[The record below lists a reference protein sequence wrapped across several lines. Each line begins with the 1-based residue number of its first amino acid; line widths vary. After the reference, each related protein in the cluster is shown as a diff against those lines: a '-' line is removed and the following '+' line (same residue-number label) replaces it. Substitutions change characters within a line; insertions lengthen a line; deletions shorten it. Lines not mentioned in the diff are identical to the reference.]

1 MRGAADVI
9 VVGGG
14 PSGVAAAVELRRN
27 GVERVILLEREASLG
42 GATRHCGHSPF
53 GMREFGRI
61 YSGPV
66 YARRLAAEAERHGV
80 MVRAGHSVVSLHEN
94 ARLTVAYNGVV
105 SELEAK
111 RIIVATGARE
121 SSRAARLLPGDRPV
135 GVLSTGAL
143 QAYVTLHG
151 MMPFRRPVILGSELV
166 TFSAVLTCLRHG
178 ARPVAVVETLP
189 YALARAPASWFPGLV
204 GVPFLRSA
212 ELLDIQGGARV
223 ENVRIS
229 HGGAM
234 RDIACDGVLVT
245 GRFVPEASLF
255 LSSGMALAKAA
266 QAPAIDQDGRCA
278 NPFYFACGNVLR
290 AVETGGWAFR
300 EGRAVGA
307 AVARDLAHPVAA
319 PRVAVTFAPPI
330 KLVVPGY
337 VRAEDT
343 ARGALGEFQL
353 RFTTRVR
360 GELSLECDGARVWS
374 RHGEFL
380 PERRVLVPMPTGLQ
394 AAQRIS
400 FCFREG

>member
-1 MRGAADVI
+1 
-9 VVGGG
+9 
-14 PSGVAAAVELRRN
+14 
-27 GVERVILLEREASLG
+27 
-42 GATRHCGHSPF
+42 
-53 GMREFGRI
+53 
-61 YSGPV
+61 
-66 YARRLAAEAERHGV
+66 
-80 MVRAGHSVVSLHEN
+80 
-94 ARLTVAYNGVV
+94 
-105 SELEAK
+105 
-111 RIIVATGARE
+111 
-121 SSRAARLLPGDRPV
+121 
-135 GVLSTGAL
+135 
-143 QAYVTLHG
+143 
-151 MMPFRRPVILGSELV
+151 
-166 TFSAVLTCLRHG
+166 
-178 ARPVAVVETLP
+178 
-189 YALARAPASWFPGLV
+189 
-204 GVPFLRSA
+204 
-212 ELLDIQGGARV
+212 
-223 ENVRIS
+223 IS

-278 NPFYFACGNVLR
+278 NPFYFACGNLLR

-300 EGRAVGA
+300 EGQAIGA
-307 AVARDLAHPVAA
+307 AVARDLAHPGEVQ
-319 PRVAVTFAPPI
+319 RVAVSFAPPI

-374 RHGEFL
+374 RRGEFL
-380 PERRVLVPMPTGLQ
+380 PERRVLVPMPVGLH